1 MHKDG
6 LEEARSRLLH
16 TYALHVVA
24 SESVY
29 VRDDQEWQLEPRSR
43 SLALRSNTNHESL
56 LHGVARGQFPEL
68 HVRPHRAAHD
78 GNLLCLYFLVPRCH
92 VCDPRLCAQGIATET
107 AASSG
112 KSLRA
117 AALCIVRL
125 ELFNLAHMTTV
136 AQQDPRIVTHT
147 L

>member
-1 MHKDG
+1 MHKDS

-107 AASSG
+107 AVGQHFAWYA
-112 KSLRA
+112 KTFIRE
-117 AALCIVRL
+117 R
-125 ELFNLAHMTTV
+125 NKK
-136 AQQDPRIVTHT
+136 
-147 L
+147 

>member
-6 LEEARSRLLH
+6 LEEDRSRLLH
-16 TYALHVVA
+16 TYALRVVA

-29 VRDDQEWQLEPRSR
+29 VRNDQVWQLEPCSR
-43 SLALRSNTNHESL
+43 SLALRSHTNHESL

-68 HVRPHRAAHD
+68 HVCPLGAAHD

-92 VCDPRLCAQGIATET
+92 VCDPRLCAQGIATKT

-112 KSLRA
+112 KSSRA
-117 AALCIVRL
+117 AALCTARL
-125 ELFNLAHMTTV
+125 ELFNVAHMTRV

-147 L
+147 M